1 MQRTCYLHRDVA
13 LMMLGMM
20 PARRQGETDNSYQRR
35 KAKAATRLERRHNL
49 RAYIVDGARARRY
62 REDEVFALAERII
75 KPAA

>member
-1 MQRTCYLHRDVA
+1 MPRTCYLHRDVA

-20 PARRQGETDNSYQRR
+20 PAQHAGETKEAFERR
-35 KAKAATRLERRHNL
+35 KAKAASRLEKRHQI

-75 KPAA
+75 QPAA